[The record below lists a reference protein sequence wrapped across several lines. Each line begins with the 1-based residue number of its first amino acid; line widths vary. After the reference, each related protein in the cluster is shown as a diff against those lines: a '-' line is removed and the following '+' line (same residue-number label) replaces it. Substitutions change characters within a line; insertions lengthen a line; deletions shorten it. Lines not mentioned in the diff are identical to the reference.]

1 MASEGLRALNPN
13 RVNQMG
19 QGPFNSVGTASP
31 LISAGTYSAPRSP
44 GSQSHYG
51 MGSQFPTMVLSPQT
65 AYAEERVP
73 SDLWQNRVDEA
84 SEPYDDPEEDDDA
97 FEQRVIRNPL
107 QSRTGT
113 DFAGEIPDTA
123 FTQFHSEQ
131 AHATVDASHRLRA
144 AQEAHHHAQ
153 RELDEAM
160 HHHHV
165 HHRHMQAHGMDQLLH
180 NRHPETDPDRRYQYE
195 HPGHPVLKDG
205 AGIQEVEPYPFW
217 VGAGTPAARLEP
229 TWIGGEWYLVAPVDF
244 KGLENSEKTHGFSK
258 EMQNHQLRVVDD
270 AVHHL
275 ESQGTLPT
283 LPPPRHWK
291 EHKDCP
297 IA

>member
-1 MASEGLRALNPN
+1 MASAGLHALDRS
-13 RVNQMG
+13 RVSMAP
-19 QGPFNSVGTASP
+19 GPFNSVGTGSP

-44 GSQSHYG
+44 GSKNPYG
-51 MGSQFPTMVLSPQT
+51 MGQFPTMVRPL
-65 AYAEERVP
+65 AEERL
-73 SDLWQNRVDEA
+73 SSEHWQNRVDQA
-84 SEPYDDPEEDDDA
+84 SEPYDDLEEDDDA

-123 FTQFHSEQ
+123 FTQFHSQQ
-131 AHATVDASHRLRA
+131 AHATVTAENRLRA

-153 RELDEAM
+153 RELDNAM
-160 HHHHV
+160 YDHHV